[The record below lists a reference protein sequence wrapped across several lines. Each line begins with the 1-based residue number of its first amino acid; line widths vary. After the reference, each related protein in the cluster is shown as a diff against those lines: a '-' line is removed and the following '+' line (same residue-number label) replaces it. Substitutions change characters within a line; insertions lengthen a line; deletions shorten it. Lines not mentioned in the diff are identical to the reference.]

1 MISITNLTKKYKG
14 KTVVDHI
21 SIDLTHFVY
30 GLMGPNGAG
39 KTTWLRMLC
48 GILSPTEGNIV
59 GIDKNTQIGYLPQKF
74 GCFEEYTLYEQ
85 LEYFCALK
93 KIDKNNHQNEIDKVL
108 ALTNLQEEKNKRCKT
123 LSGGMI
129 RRAGIAQALLGNPQL
144 LLLDEP
150 TVGLDPEER
159 NHFNNIIL
167 TIRGKVPII
176 LSTHLV
182 EDVAFVCEKILLMQK
197 GKFIYTGNAG
207 EVAKAATGFTYTT
220 TVDTL
225 PKINGNYKIIRQ
237 RPNED
242 GLVDILIF
250 DPNKINCSQ
259 FKPRTPSLL
268 DSYFHYMR

>member
-21 SIDLTHFVY
+21 SIGLTHFVY

-59 GIDKNTQIGYLPQKF
+59 G
-74 GCFEEYTLYEQ
+74 
-85 LEYFCALK
+85 
-93 KIDKNNHQNEIDKVL
+93 IDKNNHQNEIDKVL

-250 DPNKINCSQ
+250 NPNKINCSQ

-268 DSYFHYMR
+268 DGYFHYMR